1 MGILRAIFAV
11 SVVFSHSWPTGLMFV
26 GGRNAVQLFYIISG
40 FLISYVLL
48 DTKSY
53 KNISTFYINRYL
65 RLYPIYLCV
74 AILTFVFLLLT
85 KQNDLLDF
93 YEKIPKGATILLVFS
108 NIFLFGQDWVMFSG
122 IENNHL
128 IFTPDFS
135 DSEVILYKGLLVP
148 QAWTLGVELSFYVLA
163 PFILR
168 KKSTIFC
175 LLFLSLAIRLYLLKI
190 GVGNK
195 DPWTYRFFPTELAL
209 FLLGALAHQILLPF
223 YKQFKP
229 EKLKIIST
237 FATYFLI
244 FLSLTYFLI
253 PLKEIYKTA
262 LLFVFFLTLLPF
274 TFIFQNNSSL
284 DRHIGNLSYPIYIN
298 HMLIIWLIT
307 FFTEII
313 GVDNRYIL
321 SISSVF
327 ITIIFAIILNKFLGV
342 PLEKI
347 RNAIK
352 IKNSLSRGSHH

>member
-1 MGILRAIFAV
+1 
-11 SVVFSHSWPTGLMFV
+11 MFV

-53 KNISTFYINRYL
+53 KNISTFYLNRYL

-74 AILTFVFLLLT
+74 AALTFIFLFVT
-85 KQNDLLDF
+85 KQNYLFDI
-93 YEKIPKGATILLVFS
+93 YEKIPKLAIILLVFS

-122 IENNHL
+122 IENNLL
-128 IFTPDFS
+128 IFTHDFS

-175 LLFLSLAIRLYLLKI
+175 LLFISLAIRLYLLKI

-209 FLLGALAHQILLPF
+209 FLMGALSHQILLPF

-229 EKLKIIST
+229 ERLKIIST
-237 FATYFLI
+237 FATYFLVI
-244 FLSLTYFLI
+244 FSLAYFLI
-253 PLKEIYKTA
+253 PLKEIYKVS
-262 LLFVFFLTLLPF
+262 LLFVFFIMLIPF
-274 TFIFQNNSSL
+274 TFIFQNNSRI
-284 DRHIGNLSYPIYIN
+284 DRYIGNLSYPIYIN
-298 HMLIIWLIT
+298 HMLVIWFIT
-307 FFTEII
+307 YLANII
-313 GVDNRYIL
+313 GIDNRYIF
-321 SISSVF
+321 SISSVL
-327 ITIIFAIILNKFLGV
+327 ITIIFAAILHKYVGI

-347 RNAIK
+347 RNSIK
-352 IKNSLSRGSHH
+352 IIYPQEGVIKL